1 MFIRLPNGSNKKY
14 NSDPVISNNP
24 TPNIIERYDVICS
37 LEVRDALKLL
47 VIEKKI
53 ITVHGRAMVSGFT
66 GLKWCVANNPR
77 YSGNN
82 SLINSHKVIGVKLIT
97 KTNVVIA
104 DILLFKI
111 DLMFSLLN

>member
-1 MFIRLPNGSNKKY
+1 MIDKR
-14 NSDPVISNNP
+14 
-24 TPNIIERYDVICS
+24 
-37 LEVRDALKLL
+37 
-47 VIEKKI
+47 I

-66 GLKWCVANNPR
+66 GLKWCVANNPI

-104 DILLFKI
+104 EVLLFRI
-111 DLMFSLLN
+111 DLRFSLLNRNNRESIRGMPITIMK

>member
-1 MFIRLPNGSNKKY
+1 M
-14 NSDPVISNNP
+14 
-24 TPNIIERYDVICS
+24 
-37 LEVRDALKLL
+37 LKPI

-53 ITVHGRAMVSGFT
+53 TTEHGRAIVSGFT
-66 GLKWCVANNPR
+66 GLKWCVANNPI

-104 DILLFKI
+104 EVLPCRIY
-111 DLMFSLLN
+111 LMFSLLNRNNRESIKGMPITIMK